1 MTSGDR
7 QTSLDSRFAVWVGAT
22 VALFLI
28 SLVIGFIWL
37 PSVQRDA
44 EGLGLWNAI
53 CRAVGLPNVSA
64 RVSVPLAA
72 QPASTVAWTAATRQ
86 RLAQGNAAHGA
97 TLAATACDNCHGQNG
112 ISTDAAFPNLT
123 GQSADAIY
131 KQLEDFRSGKRNP
144 VVMGVY
150 VSPLSEQDVLD
161 LSAHYASLPN
171 PFAEPSGKVDP
182 SDKAVRILIE
192 VGNPLRG
199 MAPCAAC
206 HGPLGLTLG
215 APGLRGQQ
223 RAYLEQ
229 QMQAFATGDR
239 RNDIREQMRTI
250 ARQLTSAEIA
260 MIAAHYSSV
269 ANSNAR

>member
-1 MTSGDR
+1 MTFS
-7 QTSLDSRFAVWVGAT
+7 
-22 VALFLI
+22 
-28 SLVIGFIWL
+28 
-37 PSVQRDA
+37 P
-44 EGLGLWNAI
+44 
-53 CRAVGLPNVSA
+53 
-64 RVSVPLAA
+64 AA
-72 QPASTVAWTAATRQ
+72 TAATRQ

-97 TLAATACDNCHGQNG
+97 TLAATACGNCHGPNG
-112 ISTDAAFPNLT
+112 ISSDAAFPNLV
-123 GQSADAIY
+123 GQSVGAIY
-131 KQLEDFRSGKRNP
+131 KQLQDYRSGKRDP

-161 LSAHYASLPN
+161 LAAHYASLPN
-171 PFAEPSGKVDP
+171 PFAGPSGKIGPADT
-182 SDKAVRILIE
+182 AVRKLIE

-206 HGPLGLTLG
+206 HGPLGFTPG

-260 MIAAHYSSV
+260 MIAAYYSNV
-269 ANSNAR
+269 GQR